1 MIRPKARPM
10 LIQTVDSIA
19 ASLIE
24 MTCAVRCTSSRS
36 TTSIAT
42 IDAMSANQTQTGT
55 AKLAKFPAW
64 AAGARA
70 DGATR
75 LIIGERGQRGG
86 TIAGASRSPVTL
98 SGGGPRWT
106 GAGSG
111 AVDRARRRAAVGTR
125 GRRRR
130 CRRRRSRCTSGEQRA
145 TQRGGGDDRQP
156 HAPAADGDEHEGA
169 AEEHQ
174 RDPSDGVQQPISLG
188 GQLRPGDV
196 AALEGSVVELLAPVR
211 LHEHEVEH

>member
-64 AAGARA
+64 AAGART

-75 LIIGERGQRGG
+75 SIIGERGQRGG

-106 GAGSG
+106 GP
-111 AVDRARRRAAVGTR
+111 VRARWIERDAAQQLVHEGDDGDADDVDHDAHQVSSAPPSAAATTIASR
-125 GRRRR
+125 TRRRPMAASTTAPPR
-130 CRRRRSRCTSGEQRA
+130 NTSETRV
-145 TQRGGGDDRQP
+145 TDC
-156 HAPAADGDEHEGA
+156 
-169 AEEHQ
+169 
-174 RDPSDGVQQPISLG
+174 SS
-188 GQLRPGDV
+188 
-196 AALEGSVVELLAPVR
+196 
-211 LHEHEVEH
+211 